1 MKCLGLTKASNFR
14 KRCTR
19 KTSFLLCWQHAWQ
32 PFAAIVAIVVVL
44 SAVAEF
50 TGFSLRDMLSKT
62 PLVPDITCTMEYPIK
77 AEEDKVFRD
86 KHNPD
91 IIISNNGPVSALSVS
106 GNVNVYKYN
115 SQKDAITQYAYQV
128 MKNFEHAFSKEE
140 LKPFED
146 LRHPTMGTTSEN
158 ILAVYI
164 IDVVFHIGTEMERF
178 EREFRFFVEHKE
190 ISDEAQFKKD
200 SRYAHIMQKLGD
212 VDLSTWTGGL
222 KFKATAAAEHTWFAE
237 VENWYG
243 ARKGEDGKVTILGLP
258 KGQGPSKQAGYPFLE
273 LKPHPFKATGLHIK
287 AEIVDDHVEVKTAFA
302 VTNTGDAAA
311 LVTEDGF
318 EIVKTIEPGQTTYY
332 TKTVNVGRMPGNEQ
346 PLENVIKSIDES
358 EVAFEIQF
366 SINYRPANDK
376 EQFLKV
382 TGHYNI
388 GKHKVTEVAKVKKS

>member
-1 MKCLGLTKASNFR
+1 MKCLGRTKASNFR

-19 KTSFLLCWQHAWQ
+19 ETSFLLCWQHAWQ
-32 PFAAIVAIVVVL
+32 PFAAIVAIVVFL
-44 SAVAEF
+44 AALAEF
-50 TGFSLRDMLSKT
+50 TGFSLRDMLSKA
-62 PLVPDITCTMEYPIK
+62 PPVPDITCTMEYPIK

-106 GNVNVYKYN
+106 GNVNTYQYN
-115 SQKDAITQYAYQV
+115 SQKDAITGYAYQG
-128 MKNFEHAFSKEE
+128 MKNFDHAFAKEE

-146 LRHPTMGTTSEN
+146 LRHPTMGMTGEN

-164 IDVVFHIGTEMERF
+164 IDVVFHVGTEMERF

-212 VDLSTWTGGL
+212 VDLSSWTGTR
-222 KFKATAAAEHTWFAE
+222 FKATAAAEHTWFAE
-237 VENWYG
+237 AENWYG

-318 EIVKTIEPGQTTYY
+318 EIVKTIEPGQTKYY
-332 TKTVNVGRMPGNEQ
+332 TKTVNVGRMPGNEK

-376 EQFLKV
+376 KQFLKV
-382 TGHYNI
+382 TGHYNV

>member
-19 KTSFLLCWQHAWQ
+19 ETSFLLCWQHAWQ
-32 PFAAIVAIVVVL
+32 PFAAVVAIVVFL
-44 SAVAEF
+44 SALAEF
-50 TGFSLRDMLSKT
+50 TGFSLRDMLSKA
-62 PLVPDITCTMEYPIK
+62 PLVPDIACTMEYPIK

-91 IIISNNGPVSALSVS
+91 IIISNNGPVPALSVS
-106 GNVNVYKYN
+106 GNVNAYQYN
-115 SQKDAITQYAYQV
+115 SQKDAITQYAYQR
-128 MKNFEHAFSKEE
+128 MKNFDHAFAKEE

-146 LRHPTMGTTSEN
+146 LRHPTMGMTGEN
-158 ILAVYI
+158 ILTVYI
-164 IDVVFHIGTEMERF
+164 IDVVFYVGTQMERF

-190 ISDEAQFKKD
+190 ISDEVQFKKD
-200 SRYAHIMQKLGD
+200 SRYAHIIQKLGD
-212 VDLSTWTGGL
+212 VDFSTWTGIRV
-222 KFKATAAAEHTWFAE
+222 KATAAAEHMWFAE
-237 VENWYG
+237 AENWYG
-243 ARKGEDGKVTILGLP
+243 ARKDEDGKVTILGLP
-258 KGQGPSKQAGYPFLE
+258 KVQGPSKQTGYPFLE
-273 LKPHPFKATGLHIK
+273 LKPHPFKATGLHIE

-302 VTNTGDAAA
+302 VTNTGDADA

-318 EIVKTIEPGQTTYY
+318 EIVKTIEPGQTEYY
-332 TKTVNVGRMPGNEQ
+332 TKTFNIGRMPGNEQ

-382 TGHYNI
+382 TGHYNV